1 MIKIR
6 IRKNLFYPM
15 MLLIFTFIRG
25 IDYILLINK
34 SEFNGTVL
42 LTILMFLGE
51 FIFGFIFYLWNL
63 HFLSKEINRS
73 FMGIKLKLIQGK
85 SEISHPDKNIK
96 IYFLIF
102 MASFFDFT
110 LFLIDT
116 YFLPRLYYNSI
127 SISLTVRLRSILTLC
142 SALLCYFLLRFP
154 ILKHQLFSLLI
165 IFICLLSVIGSEFY
179 FRYSSLIFYAL
190 IFTFVIYFLN
200 SCLDI
205 VEKYL
210 LEYNYINPFKIIML
224 EGIIGLLLITL
235 YSIINGINP
244 FNEIKTNDTVLLVIF
259 LLIYF
264 ASGAGRNIYR
274 IITNKLFSPMT
285 RTLTDSILD
294 PISIILYYKYNNDFI
309 YKREVNFYF
318 IINLVISFIIVI
330 CGCIYNE
337 ILVIFCC
344 QLDENTH
351 SQVAHRAS
359 ILEKDYELSSGGSNA
374 SDNQSIKSDESNE
387 SNEEKD

>member
-1 MIKIR
+1 MIKISLR
-6 IRKNLFYPM
+6 PNLKYP
-15 MLLIFTFIRG
+15 LQLIIWSFIRSVERELIG
-25 IDYILLINK
+25 IFFSVQINLMFL
-34 SEFNGTVL
+34 S
-42 LTILMFLGE
+42 LMFLGE
-51 FIFGFIFYLWNL
+51 FIFGLIFYLWNL
-63 HFLSKEINRS
+63 HFLSKEVNRS

-110 LFLIDT
+110 LFLLDT
-116 YFLPRLYYNSI
+116 YFLPRLYYNRI